1 MKLIDKTHAAK
12 NELALILL
20 DLCTKQGTSP
30 TCHDFGSVVAAA
42 DASSGG
48 EGVIPM
54 LVGFTGG
61 QIQLVDP
68 VRKELSKLYNEE
80 RLVEQSRF
88 VHITRIL
95 PLRVR
100 ANFGF
105 GTG

>member
-1 MKLIDKTHAAK
+1 M
-12 NELALILL
+12 
-20 DLCTKQGTSP
+20 KQGTSP
-30 TCHDFGSVVAAA
+30 TCHDFGAVVAAA

-88 VHITRIL
+88 VNRNYLNLIL
-95 PLRVR
+95 D
-100 ANFGF
+100 
-105 GTG
+105 TGPEMESA

>member
-1 MKLIDKTHAAK
+1 MS
-12 NELALILL
+12 
-20 DLCTKQGTSP
+20 G
-30 TCHDFGSVVAAA
+30 AA

-88 VHITRIL
+88 VDF
-95 PLRVR
+95 
-100 ANFGF
+100 ANRGHTVTVQFQPEKNHHVLLVF
-105 GTG
+105 SSMNISSHPWYLVLLLQ

>member
-1 MKLIDKTHAAK
+1 MSIF
-12 NELALILL
+12 ILNF
-20 DLCTKQGTSP
+20 CSKQGTSP
-30 TCHDFGSVVAAA
+30 TCHDFGAVVSGAA

-88 VHITRIL
+88 VCLDFKDLGPI
-95 PLRVR
+95 
-100 ANFGF
+100 
-105 GTG
+105 

>member
-1 MKLIDKTHAAK
+1 MVS
-12 NELALILL
+12 
-20 DLCTKQGTSP
+20 G
-30 TCHDFGSVVAAA
+30 AA

-80 RLVEQSRF
+80 RLVEQSRS
-88 VHITRIL
+88 VC
-95 PLRVR
+95 
-100 ANFGF
+100 
-105 GTG
+105 

>member
-1 MKLIDKTHAAK
+1 M
-12 NELALILL
+12 
-20 DLCTKQGTSP
+20 KQGTSP
-30 TCHDFGSVVAAA
+30 TCHDFGAVVAAA

-80 RLVEQSRF
+80 RLVEQSRSDHCSHF
-88 VHITRIL
+88 FFHSLNNIL
-95 PLRVR
+95 FLS
-100 ANFGF
+100 
-105 GTG
+105 

>member
-1 MKLIDKTHAAK
+1 M
-12 NELALILL
+12 
-20 DLCTKQGTSP
+20 
-30 TCHDFGSVVAAA
+30 AAA

-88 VHITRIL
+88 VNRNYLNLIL
-95 PLRVR
+95 DTGPEME
-100 ANFGF
+100 FG
-105 GTG
+105 

>member
-1 MKLIDKTHAAK
+1 MS
-12 NELALILL
+12 
-20 DLCTKQGTSP
+20 G
-30 TCHDFGSVVAAA
+30 AA

-80 RLVEQSRF
+80 RLVEQSR
-88 VHITRIL
+88 L
-95 PLRVR
+95 EG
-100 ANFGF
+100 NFPF
-105 GTG
+105 GQVTFT

>member
-1 MKLIDKTHAAK
+1 M
-12 NELALILL
+12 
-20 DLCTKQGTSP
+20 
-30 TCHDFGSVVAAA
+30 AAA

-88 VHITRIL
+88 VNRNYLNLIL
-95 PLRVR
+95 D
-100 ANFGF
+100 
-105 GTG
+105 TGPEMESA